1 MAQRSNIVE
10 SVIAPPPS
18 SYEGYLYS
26 YTNLTTNQ
34 IYLGIHKGSVNDD
47 YNHSS
52 TNVEFAEVFADSNSR
67 LKFEVL
73 NYGDYLEMQQLENTL
88 LKKVG
93 ARKNP
98 LYYNKSNGFPVYNQP
113 DLDKCQSF
121 ADRILD
127 GEFDVGKEPIGVHTT
142 MASLQVRL
150 KHDAELQRVIKE
162 KVDEALGN
170 TDKCFPVLVWEGR
183 GEDGEDLRGDSNHTV
198 WGASSSKHCV
208 DIPAARVPYEVHK
221 DYSHEELKAIGN
233 LLNKIPDIVKKPM
246 NKDDGVKHILDNYE
260 VGVPCDS
267 TSNIDWLKAFGFTGS
282 STKGTINAIIKKA
295 QAEAKKSDMKKSG
308 VLWKNYAARPHHQE
322 MLDMVDM
329 FSRQPNTTSVYMS
342 SLKFSSD
349 RILERLFAARPTEA
363 LKAIGV
369 DEINKIV
376 VVIHHSTP
384 EAEENWKLNVQP
396 AWMNIINYIF
406 KDDFEVKFFEM
417 PTTESDLSE
426 DMTVEA
432 A

>member
-88 LKKVG
+88 LKKVD

-121 ADRILD
+121 ADRLNN
-127 GEFDVGKEPIGVHTT
+127 GEFNVGKEPIGTHTE
-142 MASLQVRL
+142 MAALQVRF
-150 KHDAELQRVIKE
+150 KHDAKHQKDIKE
-162 KVDEALGN
+162 RVDDADGN

-183 GEDGEDLRGDSNHTV
+183 GEDGEDLRGDGNHTV
-198 WGASSSKHCV
+198 WGASASKHCI
-208 DIPAARVPYEVHK
+208 DIPVMRVPYELHK
-221 DYSHEELKAIGN
+221 DFSNEELRAIGN
-233 LLNKIPDIVKKPM
+233 LLNKRPEIIKKDIDV
-246 NKDDGVKHILDNYE
+246 DDGIKHCLDNYD

-267 TSNIDWLKAFGFTGS
+267 ISNIAWLKAFGFTGS
-282 STKGTINAIIKKA
+282 ATKGTINTIIKKA
-295 QAEAKKSDMKKSG
+295 QAAAKKSDMKKSG
-308 VLWKNYAARPHHQE
+308 LLWKNYAARPHHQE

-363 LKAIGV
+363 LKAMGV
-369 DEINKIV
+369 DEVNKIV

-417 PTTESDLSE
+417 PTTESDLSK

-432 A
+432 S

>member
-1 MAQRSNIVE
+1 MDPE
-10 SVIAPPPS
+10 
-18 SYEGYLYS
+18 
-26 YTNLTTNQ
+26 
-34 IYLGIHKGSVNDD
+34 
-47 YNHSS
+47 
-52 TNVEFAEVFADSNSR
+52 
-67 LKFEVL
+67 
-73 NYGDYLEMQQLENTL
+73 
-88 LKKVG
+88 
-93 ARKNP
+93 
-98 LYYNKSNGFPVYNQP
+98 
-113 DLDKCQSF
+113 
-121 ADRILD
+121 
-127 GEFDVGKEPIGVHTT
+127 
-142 MASLQVRL
+142 
-150 KHDAELQRVIKE
+150 
-162 KVDEALGN
+162 
-170 TDKCFPVLVWEGR
+170 
-183 GEDGEDLRGDSNHTV
+183 
-198 WGASSSKHCV
+198 
-208 DIPAARVPYEVHK
+208 
-221 DYSHEELKAIGN
+221 
-233 LLNKIPDIVKKPM
+233 
-246 NKDDGVKHILDNYE
+246 DGVKHCLDNYE

-363 LKAIGV
+363 LKAMGV

-417 PTTESDLSE
+417 PTTESDLSK

-432 A
+432 S

>member
-1 MAQRSNIVE
+1 MAQCSNIVE
-10 SVIAPPPS
+10 NVIAPPPS

-52 TNVEFAEVFADSNSR
+52 TNVEFAEVFADLKSQ

-73 NYGDYLEMQQLENTL
+73 NYGDYSEMQQLENTL
-88 LKKVG
+88 LKKVD

-98 LYYNKSNGFPVYNQP
+98 LYYNKSNGFPIYNQP
-113 DLDKCQSF
+113 DLDKCKAF
-121 ADRILD
+121 ADRLNAGD
-127 GEFDVGKEPIGVHTT
+127 FNVGKEPIGTHTS
-142 MASLQVRL
+142 MRALQVRF
-150 KHDAELQRVIKE
+150 KHDAAHQKIIKE
-162 KVDEALGN
+162 KVDDALGN
-170 TDKCFPVLVWEGR
+170 TDKCFPVLTWEGR
-183 GEDGEDLRGDSNHTV
+183 GEDGEDLRGDGNHTV
-198 WGASSSKHCV
+198 WGASMSKHCI
-208 DIPAARVPYEVHK
+208 DIPVMRVPYELHK
-221 DYSHEELKAIGN
+221 DFSNEELRAIGN
-233 LLNKIPDIVKKPM
+233 LLNKRPDIIKKEMDPE
-246 NKDDGVKHILDNYE
+246 DGVKHCLDNYE

-267 TSNIDWLKAFGFTGS
+267 TSNIDWLKAFGFSGS
-282 STKGTINAIIKKA
+282 STKGTINTIIKKA

-308 VLWKNYAARPHHQE
+308 VLWKNYNAKPHHQE
-322 MLDMVDM
+322 MLDMVDT
-329 FSRQPNTTSVYMS
+329 FSRLPNTTSVYMS

-349 RILERLFAARPTEA
+349 RILDRLYATKPTEA
-363 LKAIGV
+363 KKAMGV
-369 DEINKIV
+369 EEINKIV
-376 VVIHHSTP
+376 IVIHHSTP

-396 AWMNIINYIF
+396 GWMNIIKYTI

-417 PTTESDLSE
+417 KTTESDLSE

>member
-26 YTNLTTNQ
+26 YTNLNTNQ

-52 TNVEFAEVFADSNSR
+52 TNAEFAEVFADLNSR

-73 NYGDYLEMQQLENTL
+73 NYGDYLEMQQLENML
-88 LKKVG
+88 LKKVD

-98 LYYNKSNGFPVYNQP
+98 LYYNKSNGFPVYNEP

-121 ADRILD
+121 ADRLSN
-127 GEFDVGKEPIGVHTT
+127 GEFNVGKEPIGTHTA
-142 MASLQVRL
+142 MVALQVRF
-150 KHDAELQRVIKE
+150 KHDAKHQRDIKE
-162 KVDEALGN
+162 KVDDADGN

-183 GEDGEDLRGDSNHTV
+183 GEEGEDLRGDGNHTV

-208 DIPAARVPYEVHK
+208 DIPVMRVPYELHK
-221 DYSHEELKAIGN
+221 DFSNEELRAIGN
-233 LLNKIPDIVKKPM
+233 LLNKRPEIIKKEI
-246 NKDDGVKHILDNYE
+246 DLETGIKHCLDNYE

-267 TSNIDWLKAFGFTGS
+267 ISNIAWLKAFGFTGS
-282 STKGTINAIIKKA
+282 ATRGTINTIIKKA
-295 QAEAKKSDMKKSG
+295 QAAAKKSDMKKSG
-308 VLWKNYAARPHHQE
+308 LLWKNYAARPHHQE
-322 MLDMVDM
+322 MLDVVDM

-349 RILERLFAARPTEA
+349 RILDRLFAARPTKA
-363 LKAIGV
+363 LKAMGM
-369 DEINKIV
+369 DGINKIV

-417 PTTESDLSE
+417 PTTESDLSK

-432 A
+432 P